1 MPLSLSVF
9 SQSGPPICTPI
20 WAFFRAFKA
29 LRALKGPLIKFSHI
43 LMHRPYRDILNL
55 KFSCLYLFPFSHK
68 VVPQKASGGSGGG
81 RIPHF
86 NWSIYYLSQNA
97 KRASA
102 RKDTGLDQSLFSV
115 QLFRLRINIMK
126 VCKAKGSI

>member
-1 MPLSLSVF
+1 MDIIDL
-9 SQSGPPICTPI
+9 QDGHATP
-20 WAFFRAFKA
+20 
-29 LRALKGPLIKFSHI
+29 KFWV
-43 LMHRPYRDILNL
+43 LVNLLYL

-81 RIPHF
+81 GRIPHF
-86 NWSIYYLSQNA
+86 NWSIYLSQNA

-115 QLFRLRINIMK
+115 QLFRLRINIIK
-126 VCKAKGSI
+126 VRKGANKGHFGGLDKVF

>member
-1 MPLSLSVF
+1 MSLPLSDL
-9 SQSGPPICTPI
+9 SQSGPP
-20 WAFFRAFKA
+20 KSV
-29 LRALKGPLIKFSHI
+29 GGGG
-43 LMHRPYRDILNL
+43 
-55 KFSCLYLFPFSHK
+55 
-68 VVPQKASGGSGGG
+68 GGSG

-86 NWSIYYLSQNA
+86 NWSIYLSQNA

>member
-29 LRALKGPLIKFSHI
+29 LRALKGPPIKFSPI
-43 LMHRPYRDILNL
+43 LMHRPYRDILYL

-68 VVPQKASGGSGGG
+68 VVPQKASGGRVGGGG

-86 NWSIYYLSQNA
+86 NWSIYLSQNA

-126 VCKAKGSI
+126 VCKGSI